1 MSEFTAADYAHMA
14 EALRLAAR
22 GQYSVHP
29 NPQVGCVIVRD
40 GAVVGRGAHL
50 RAGEAHAEVYALAE
64 AGNLARGATAY
75 VTLEP
80 CAHHGRTPPCAEA
93 LIAAGVA
100 EVVVAIR
107 DANPQ
112 VAGRGLK
119 LLSDAGIR
127 VRDGLLSELA
137 QAQNPG
143 FLRVMAG
150 GRPWLRA
157 KIALSAD
164 GRSAMASGESKWI
177 TGSAARADVQRWRA
191 RSSAVITGSATILSD
206 DPSLNVRP
214 DMWADAAPLQAHA
227 VNGVRQPER
236 VVLDTFARVPADSA
250 LFASGGAV
258 RVLHGAV
265 NGSAEMTARIEAL
278 KMSGA
283 LLEAIANTS
292 IQADP
297 AQLHATKTSGQSG
310 LDIDAVLSALA
321 VVGHHTLMLEAG
333 ATLTGAFL
341 RAGVVDELIVY
352 QAPTLLGNEARA
364 AIAWPMQS
372 MAEQCRLRVTD
383 RRQIGEDT
391 RTIYH
396 CSVAAT

>member
-1 MSEFTAADYAHMA
+1 MSEFSAADYTHMA

-40 GAVVGRGAHL
+40 GVVVGRGGHL

-64 AGNLARGATAY
+64 AGDLARGATAY

-80 CAHHGRTPPCAEA
+80 CAHHGRTPPCADA

-100 EVVVAIR
+100 EVVVASR

-119 LLSDAGIR
+119 RLSDAGIR
-127 VRDGLLSELA
+127 VRDGLLGAQA

-191 RSSAVITGSATILSD
+191 RSSAIITGSGTILVD
-206 DPSLNVRP
+206 NPSLNIRP
-214 DMWADAAPLQAHA
+214 AMWADATQLQAHA

-236 VVLDTFARVPADSA
+236 VVLDTQVRTPVDSA
-250 LFASGGAV
+250 LFASPGAV
-258 RVLHGAV
+258 RVLHGESD
-265 NGSAEMTARIEAL
+265 GCAEMAARIEAL
-278 KMSGA
+278 KTRGA
-283 LLEAIANTS
+283 LVQAIVNAPM
-292 IQADP
+292 Q
-297 AQLHATKTSGQSG
+297 TKLSCASGQSG
-310 LDIDAVLSALA
+310 LDTLAVLSALA
-321 VVGHHTLMLEAG
+321 TAGHHTLMLEAG

-352 QAPTLLGNEARA
+352 QAPTLLGSEARA
-364 AIAWPMQS
+364 AIAWPMQH

>member
-1 MSEFTAADYAHMA
+1 MSEFSAADYAHMA

-40 GAVVGRGAHL
+40 GAVVGRGGHL
-50 RAGEAHAEVYALAE
+50 RAGEPHAEVYALAE
-64 AGNLARGATAY
+64 AGELARGATAY

-100 EVVVAIR
+100 EVVIAVR
-107 DANPQ
+107 DVNPQ

-119 LLSDAGIR
+119 RLRDAGIH
-127 VRDGLLSELA
+127 VRDGLLAEQA
-137 QAQNPG
+137 QAQNLG

-177 TGSAARADVQRWRA
+177 TDSAARADVQRWRA
-191 RSSAVITGSATILSD
+191 RSSAIITGSGTILAD

-214 DMWADAAPLQAHA
+214 EMWPDASQLQAHA

-236 VVLDTFARVPADSA
+236 VVLDTFARTPIDSA

-258 RVLHGAV
+258 RVLHGAID
-265 NGSAEMTARIEAL
+265 GSAELAARVDAL
-278 KMSGA
+278 KASGA
-283 LLEAIANTS
+283 LVQAIALATASVSTQNDA
-292 IQADP
+292 QA
-297 AQLHATKTSGQSG
+297 ANSQSG
-310 LDIDAVLSALA
+310 LDIQAVLSTLA
-321 VVGHHTLMLEAG
+321 AAGHHTLMLEAG

-352 QAPTLLGNEARA
+352 QAPTLLGSEARA
-364 AIAWPMQS
+364 AITWPMQR

-383 RRQIGEDT
+383 RRQIGEDI

-396 CSVAAT
+396 CSVAAI

>member
-1 MSEFTAADYAHMA
+1 MSEFTASDYAHMA

-40 GAVVGRGAHL
+40 GEVVGRGSHL
-50 RAGEAHAEVYALAE
+50 RAGEPHAEVYALAE
-64 AGNLARGATAY
+64 AGELARGATAY

-80 CAHHGRTPPCAEA
+80 CAHHGRTPPCADA
-93 LIAAGVA
+93 LMAAGVA
-100 EVVVAIR
+100 AVVVAVR

-112 VAGRGLK
+112 VAGRGLAR
-119 LLSDAGIR
+119 LRDAGIQ
-127 VRDGLLSELA
+127 VRDGLLADQA

-191 RSSAVITGSATILSD
+191 RSSAIMTGAGTILAD

-214 DMWADAAPLQAHA
+214 ELWADAASLQAHA
-227 VNGVRQPER
+227 VKGVRQPER
-236 VVLDTFARVPADSA
+236 VVLDTLARTPVDAA
-250 LFASGGAV
+250 LFASDGVV
-258 RVLHGAV
+258 RVLHGRV
-265 NGSAEMTARIEAL
+265 DGSLDMAARVEAL
-278 KMSGA
+278 NARGA
-283 LLEAIANTS
+283 V
-292 IQADP
+292 
-297 AQLHATKTSGQSG
+297 LHALGTTAAQVPSPTGRLS
-310 LDIDAVLSALA
+310 LDIHAVLSTLA
-321 VVGHHTLMLEAG
+321 AAGHHTLMLEAG
-333 ATLTGAFL
+333 ATLTGACL

-352 QAPTLLGNEARA
+352 QAPTLLGSEARA
-364 AIAWPMQS
+364 AIAWPMQH
-372 MAEQCRLRVTD
+372 MAEQCRMRVTD

-391 RTIYH
+391 RTIYQ